1 MTQTS
6 SYVVG
11 LMSGTSLDG
20 VDAALVKIDEEN
32 NDIKVN
38 LVEYL
43 SQPYS
48 DDIKEDLTRLV
59 VPETAHVESIS
70 SMNMYLGEVYADI
83 SLQVIKK
90 AGLSTEDILLISS
103 HGQTIFHQP
112 DPVLMDDKE
121 ITSTLQIGDIGVMA
135 ERTGITTVG
144 DFRTRDIAAGGQ
156 GAPLV
161 PYADYLLFRDSKHDR
176 VLVNIGGIANITVIP
191 KDAKESDVFAYDT
204 GPGNM
209 IIDAFTVLATN
220 GEDSYDKNGAIA
232 KKGMV
237 NTEWLEELKRHG
249 YFKLNHP
256 KSTGREMFGFNYAQA
271 LWNEADMLG
280 ISHID
285 RIATITELTAI
296 TIANE
301 IKRHSDKNDINEVLV
316 SGGGRY
322 NETLME
328 RISKHLSKEAAVS
341 GTEKYGVDADAKEAI
356 IFALLGYQCYHKR
369 ANNLPSATGANK
381 AVVMGKIAW

>member
-20 VDAALVKIDEEN
+20 VDAALVKIDEEGHN
-32 NDIKVN
+32 IKVK
-38 LVEYL
+38 LIEYL

-48 DDIKEDLTRLV
+48 DEVKQDLMSLV
-59 VPETAHVESIS
+59 VSETAEIENVSV
-70 SMNMYLGEVYADI
+70 MNMYLGEVYSDI
-83 SLQVIKK
+83 SLQVIEK
-90 AGLSTEDILLISS
+90 AGLSKDDILLISS

-112 DPVLMDDKE
+112 DPVIMGDKE
-121 ITSTLQIGDIGVMA
+121 ITSTLQIGDIGVIS

-161 PYADYLLFRDSKHDR
+161 PYADYLLFRDAEHGR

-191 KDAKESDVFAYDT
+191 KDAEESEVFAYDT

-209 IIDAFTVLATN
+209 IIDAFTMLATN
-220 GEDSYDKNGAIA
+220 GKESYDKNGTLA
-232 KKGMV
+232 KEGTISK
-237 NTEWLEELKRHG
+237 EWLEELMRHG

-256 KSTGREMFGFNYAQA
+256 KTTGREMFGFKYAQA
-271 LWNEADMLG
+271 LWNEADMLA
-280 ISHID
+280 ISYVD
-285 RIATITELTAI
+285 RIATITELTAR

-301 IKRHSDKNDINEVLV
+301 IKEHSDENEINEVLV

-322 NETLME
+322 NGTLME
-328 RISKHLSKEAAVS
+328 IISENLPEEITVS

-356 IFALLGYQCYHKR
+356 IFALLGYQCYYKR
-369 ANNLPSATGANK
+369 ANNLPSATGAEK
-381 AVVMGKIAW
+381 ATIMGKIAW